1 MRVASSGL
9 SGSPD
14 AVRRALAEGEF
25 EMFEMQAE
33 LLKRMSDMRRADAER
48 QAENWR
54 LARLAQAGQQGWL
67 SRQGCWLLCQLGHV
81 LVGWSIGRV
90 VEWSIGR
97 LVDWSLDHPTTR
109 LPDYLTTR
117 PLSAGSDQ
125 CGSSRIT
132 TVP

>member
-1 MRVASSGL
+1 MRVVSSGL
-9 SGSPD
+9 AGSPD

-33 LLKRMSDMRRADAER
+33 LLKRMGDMRRADAER

-54 LARLAQAGQQGWL
+54 LARLARARQRGWL

-81 LVGWSIGRV
+81 LAGWSSGRV
-90 VEWSIGR
+90 VEWSVGR
-97 LVDWSLDHPTTR
+97 VVGWSSGLLTTR
-109 LPDYLTTR
+109 PPDYLTTR
-117 PLSAGSDQ
+117 PLSAGSGQ
-125 CGSSRIT
+125 RGSSRIT